1 MHTRKLR
8 HLNYEHIETMPLIK
22 SKKNEHVAALDK
34 NDSWNHFKIAMTKWN
49 FFFTNVM
56 VVGLFQNMKNGPIS
70 KEKWGSIVRDF
81 KNCFDY
87 MSRTWHKQRIL
98 ISMSLQDKVPLHL
111 PKFFNRNIIDVVLEK
126 SINLFMISWVTSWK
140 IKMI

>member
-1 MHTRKLR
+1 
-8 HLNYEHIETMPLIK
+8 
-22 SKKNEHVAALDK
+22 
-34 NDSWNHFKIAMTKWN
+34 MTKWN

-87 MSRTWHKQRIL
+87 MSRT
-98 ISMSLQDKVPLHL
+98 
-111 PKFFNRNIIDVVLEK
+111 
-126 SINLFMISWVTSWK
+126 
-140 IKMI
+140 